1 MVRPMHCALELHWLI
16 DQYLHSD
23 DDLEPNPNINARVSS
38 VVYDNALANPLV
50 ANQPTS
56 TALISPLIQDSPRS
70 ASSPR
75 SGTKIKPHKARA
87 DVMQT
92 FAPQPAID
100 PILYGTSQFEIH
112 RMAAARGR
120 IAPSLEQLEK
130 GPPPVLLDNSRVK
143 EWTVPKEIR
152 GAMDGMSH
160 TRHVELLTHCESP
173 DLPLSPSP

>member
-1 MVRPMHCALELHWLI
+1 
-16 DQYLHSD
+16 
-23 DDLEPNPNINARVSS
+23 
-38 VVYDNALANPLV
+38 VVYDNTLANPLV
-50 ANQPTS
+50 ANQPTA
-56 TALISPLIQDSPRS
+56 TTLISPLIQDRPRS
-70 ASSPR
+70 ASFPR
-75 SGTKIKPHKARA
+75 SGTNIKPHKARA

-100 PILYGTSQFEIH
+100 PILYGTSQFVIH

-160 TRHVELLTHCESP
+160 TRHVELLTHCESS
-173 DLPLSPSP
+173 DLPLLHLHDTSGSLIHWVAQTSPTSLDCSTLLTILDIHSEHW